1 MNYNPAKHHRKSIR
15 LKGYDYSQ
23 KGLYFITICTHHRNP
38 LFGKI
43 EKGKMILNEYGEIA
57 AEEWERSEE
66 IRNEI
71 ELCEYIV
78 MPNHF
83 HGIVKIIAGANGR
96 SPVRDIS
103 GMRDNSI
110 GGQMD
115 IGEKGNVIPG
125 MQSRSV
131 SSLISGYKSS
141 VTKRINQ
148 IRSMPG
154 EKLWLKSAGWGV
166 VEGSRILRGRNVCR
180 ITDGRI
186 QVGGGRQKPL
196 IADYILV
203 YKGIKLAVV
212 EAKSSDFEV
221 GEGL

>member
-1 MNYNPAKHHRKSIR
+1 
-15 LKGYDYSQ
+15 
-23 KGLYFITICTHHRNP
+23 
-38 LFGKI
+38 
-43 EKGKMILNEYGEIA
+43 MILNEYGEIA

-154 EKLWLKSAGWGV
+154 EKLWQRNYWEHIIRNEDEYLRIANYIKNNPIKWYNDKLNG
-166 VEGSRILRGRNVCR
+166 GSGNIVMESL
-180 ITDGRI
+180 
-186 QVGGGRQKPL
+186 PP
-196 IADYILV
+196 Y
-203 YKGIKLAVV
+203 
-212 EAKSSDFEV
+212 
-221 GEGL
+221 GEEIWMV